1 MTKRTRKNIPKGFDS
16 WLEFDLSKELRQC
29 KFHTEK
35 IPYVQRKTY
44 EPDFIFYDEE
54 EELLTYIEVKGRFRD
69 RAEAKK
75 YVDIRGFSSSGL
87 LILSVLMNL
96 YSYSR
101 IRELLCLLQE
111 KEQTA
116 LSLRWRSGQIRMVSL
131 TTPHRVYQTSGDL
144 KDDKHT

>member
-75 YVDIRGFSSSGL
+75 YVG
-87 LILSVLMNL
+87 
-96 YSYSR
+96 
-101 IRELLCLLQE
+101 
-111 KEQTA
+111 
-116 LSLRWRSGQIRMVSL
+116 SGQIRTVSL
-131 TTPHRVYQTSGDL
+131 ITPHKVYQTSGDL
-144 KDDKHT
+144 KDD

>member
-1 MTKRTRKNIPKGFDS
+1 LIVG
-16 WLEFDLSKELRQC
+16 LSLIFLKELRQC

-75 YVDIRGFSSSGL
+75 YVDIRDSLLRTIDLECAYELVFIFQNPRTAMPFARKRADGTKFTMEEWADKNGFT
-87 LILSVLMNL
+87 
-96 YSYSR
+96 YY
-101 IRELLCLLQE
+101 
-111 KEQTA
+111 T
-116 LSLRWRSGQIRMVSL
+116 
-131 TTPHRVYQTSGDL
+131 HRVYQTSGDL
-144 KDDKHT
+144 KDDNTKTE

>member
-54 EELLTYIEVKGRFRD
+54 EELLTYIEVKGRFRK
-69 RAEAKK
+69 RADGTKFTMAEWADKN
-75 YVDIRGFSSSGL
+75 GFT
-87 LILSVLMNL
+87 
-96 YSYSR
+96 YYTP
-101 IRELLCLLQE
+101 Q
-111 KEQTA
+111 
-116 LSLRWRSGQIRMVSL
+116 SLPNKWRFKR
-131 TTPHRVYQTSGDL
+131 
-144 KDDKHT
+144 

>member
-75 YVDIRGFSSSGL
+75 YVDIRDSL
-87 LILSVLMNL
+87 HVILILSVLMNL